1 MGLGLGV
8 ARVVQ
13 TILRRSKY
21 LHHGFRGVSVCVCA
35 LYTMMISYYFHEAVA
50 RFNSR
55 SKVLC
60 TAWEEQYVQAS

>member
-21 LHHGFRGVSVCVCA
+21 LHHGFRGVSVCVCVIYNDDQ
-35 LYTMMISYYFHEAVA
+35 LLF
-50 RFNSR
+50 SR
-55 SKVLC
+55 SSREV
-60 TAWEEQYVQAS
+60 